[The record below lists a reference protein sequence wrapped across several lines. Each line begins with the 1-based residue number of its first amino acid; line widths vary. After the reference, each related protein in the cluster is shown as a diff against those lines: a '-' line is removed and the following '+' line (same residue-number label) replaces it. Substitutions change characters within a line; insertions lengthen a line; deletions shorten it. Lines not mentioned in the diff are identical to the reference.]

1 MSFQQLVDACQ
12 TDTTLAEAIKTSESI
27 DGICA
32 LALQHGISV
41 TPEEVI
47 KGTAAITSELS
58 DADLAGVAGGS
69 WSGNEGVDS
78 GLAWAGGVVGAGVA
92 VPAAMAATAI
102 LIK

>member
-12 TDTTLAEAIKTSESI
+12 ADTTLAEAIKTSESI

-47 KGTAAITSELS
+47 KGAAAITSELS

-78 GLAWAGGVVGAGVA
+78 GLAFGAGAGGAGLIGGAIF
-92 VPAAMAATAI
+92 AAS